1 MMSEQMIFLLVVGGL
16 LLLLVALTS
25 SKRYSLNRIKA
36 KTVGDGPC
44 AFPGK
49 GLAQRAKL
57 SQGPGVGSGQHDEEK
72 AGHCPG
78 GQR

>member
-36 KTVGDGPC
+36 KTRRGRQYGIARWATPRRSRRHLPMC
-44 AFPGK
+44 
-49 GLAQRAKL
+49 L
-57 SQGPGVGSGQHDEEK
+57 S
-72 AGHCPG
+72 
-78 GQR
+78 R